1 MFSSARSTVKHPLSR
16 VFGLITGYLVCFWFM
31 RLAFLTVVAYIVV
44 RTADSSQN
52 ALQKIGDMARA
63 NQSLVTGFSALLFV
77 VFLQIL
83 QPLTRTSF
91 KQVFNF
97 KELKRVFAPNALSG
111 LILTAVMI
119 AGTMLGGHMSYLGIY
134 MRFDEVAL
142 AFVSA
147 TIFGGSLFAQ
157 MIVEEYMFRD
167 ALEPRLSDSMGALAA
182 VAVSSLLY
190 LAVKYVQYDLSWIQ
204 AGNLVLL
211 NFTFSMIARS
221 EKTYMASA
229 AFASTFMILSH
240 LFFGL
245 PLMGQDMP
253 GILLLRASSDDGLG
267 SLLSG
272 GDQGPEAG
280 LVLTVLLFIYLYLP
294 QIRSKKV
301 EV

>member
-1 MFSSARSTVKHPLSR
+1 
-16 VFGLITGYLVCFWFM
+16 M
-31 RLAFLTVVAYIVV
+31 RLIFLTVVAYIVV
-44 RTADSSQN
+44 RTTDSSSQN

-77 VFLQIL
+77 VLLQIL

-97 KELKRVFAPNALSG
+97 PELKRVFAPNALGG

-119 AGTMLGGHMSYLGIY
+119 AGTMLGGHMNYLGIY

-142 AFVSA
+142 SFVSA
-147 TIFGGSLFAQ
+147 GIFGVSLFAQ
-157 MIVEEYMFRD
+157 MIVEEYMFRE

-182 VAVSSLLY
+182 VAASSLLY
-190 LAVKYVQYDLSWIQ
+190 LLVKHVQYDISWIQ

-229 AFASTFMILSH
+229 AFAATFMIVSH